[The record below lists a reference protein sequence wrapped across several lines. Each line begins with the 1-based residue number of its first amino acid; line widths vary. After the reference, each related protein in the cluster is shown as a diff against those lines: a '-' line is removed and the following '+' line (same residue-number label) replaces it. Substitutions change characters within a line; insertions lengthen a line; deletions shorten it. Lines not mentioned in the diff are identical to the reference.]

1 MKKGLVL
8 LLLLH
13 LRGLLLFG
21 QNNAASPTPDW
32 QTTFFDSPTIA
43 LPLLTAAAIKHSSE
57 LEALELQ
64 KGIAHEDLQLARKN
78 ILGSVGLIAS
88 YNYGNLASVSLT
100 DPNQPNQFTTF
111 SSARYNTG
119 VGLNLPLDRV
129 VGRRNL
135 VQREQLQYRRAEAL
149 RQDREKTI
157 RQQVLRQY
165 QDVLLARKLL
175 TIYQEAYLSAQLNF
189 QLVEKQFRKGQVQLS
204 EYTPANERYT
214 RAALEQATAISQY
227 ETAFMLLEEI
237 VGDKISALM
246 TSK

>member
-1 MKKGLVL
+1 MKKALVLVL
-8 LLLLH
+8 LLHLH
-13 LRGLLLFG
+13 GLLLFG
-21 QNNAASPTPDW
+21 QNSTLQTPAW
-32 QTTFFDSPTIA
+32 QTTFFDSPEVS

-78 ILGSVGLIAS
+78 ILGSVGLMAT
-88 YNYGNLASVSLT
+88 YNYGNLASLSLT

-119 VGLNLPLDRV
+119 VALNLPLDRV

-135 VQREQLQYRRAEAL
+135 VQREQLQYKRVESL

-157 RQQVLRQY
+157 RQLVLRQY
-165 QDVLLARKLL
+165 QDVLLAHKLL
-175 TIYQEAYLSAQLNF
+175 TIYQEAYLSAQMNF
-189 QLVEKQFRKGQVQLS
+189 QLAEKQFRKGQIQLS
-204 EYTPANERYT
+204 EYTPANDRAT
-214 RAALEQATAISQY
+214 KAALEQATATSQY
-227 ETAFMLLEEI
+227 ATAFMLLEEI